1 MEKRRNTL
9 DRWQRLRFGR
19 RAASN
24 PPEDQRTLSGRQEN
38 VPTDTQDAVT
48 VPSQTGRWKTERLR
62 ELTEL
67 LSSSSH
73 RHDAKYFV
81 PQVSCVDRKHHA
93 LSNTANVSCRFRGME
108 KTFKCQIRAR
118 DR

>member
-24 PPEDQRTLSGRQEN
+24 PPEDRRIMTSSQEN
-38 VPTDTQDAVT
+38 ATANPQDGVAAR
-48 VPSQTGRWKTERLR
+48 SQASRWKTERLR

-73 RHDAKYFV
+73 RHDVNYFAPPVSHIAK
-81 PQVSCVDRKHHA
+81 
-93 LSNTANVSCRFRGME
+93 
-108 KTFKCQIRAR
+108 
-118 DR
+118 

>member
-24 PPEDQRTLSGRQEN
+24 PPEDKKNLEIESAQKRSS
-38 VPTDTQDAVT
+38 D
-48 VPSQTGRWKTERLR
+48 KTERLR

-67 LSSSSH
+67 LKVPRNSSNPGSAIGSH
-73 RHDAKYFV
+73 LKLVRSKTHMHPIACSTYG
-81 PQVSCVDRKHHA
+81 
-93 LSNTANVSCRFRGME
+93 CRGGFQFINNFI
-108 KTFKCQIRAR
+108 KLIL
-118 DR
+118 